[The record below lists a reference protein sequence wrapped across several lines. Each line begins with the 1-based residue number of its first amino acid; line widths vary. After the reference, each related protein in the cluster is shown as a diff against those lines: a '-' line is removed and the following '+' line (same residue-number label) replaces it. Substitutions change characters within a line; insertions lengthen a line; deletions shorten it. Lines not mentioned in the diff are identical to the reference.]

1 LSYVSY
7 KDYIFTHKFRAENN
21 ADIFLTTDSRLLSK
35 SLSYKDYINI
45 IVANPMIWLAEATN
59 NIVQGG
65 ENDPN

>member
-1 LSYVSY
+1 MKFMLWILSSF
-7 KDYIFTHKFRAENN
+7 IISI
-21 ADIFLTTDSRLLSK
+21 IFL
-35 SLSYKDYINI
+35 II